1 MAFAVLLHPKA
12 EKEVEKIEHQT
23 RTRITE
29 RLKELKN
36 NPEAIGK
43 VLKHSDFW
51 SLRVGDYRVIYE
63 IDRAKKQVIILFVG
77 HKKKVYDDFS
87 KLL

>member
-1 MAFAVLLHPKA
+1 MVFAVLLHSKA
-12 EKEVEKIEHQT
+12 VKELEKIEHQT
-23 RTRITE
+23 RTRTTE

-51 SLRVGDYRVIYE
+51 SLRVGDYRAIYE

-77 HKKKVYDDFS
+77 HRKKVYDDFS

>member
-12 EKEVEKIEHQT
+12 VKELEKIEHQT

-51 SLRVGDYRVIYE
+51 SLRIGDYSTIYE

>member
-1 MAFAVLLHPKA
+1 VAFAVLLHPKA

-51 SLRVGDYRVIYE
+51 SLRIGDYSTIYE